1 MFLVL
6 VCARNH
12 ISHLRL
18 NYGCEI
24 DIMWPGEAGTSEEL
38 WPIEAFVVRQV
49 AVANSS
55 DLLQQLASCVDTLA
69 EGVGVS
75 QSWDLARELA
85 DLAIERRKHETATA
99 YLQRARSLAKDHEV
113 GCHSQSTFWLTWTLS
128 TSRASL
134 ACKSWRKPSGLV
146 MYCYG

>member
-1 MFLVL
+1 VFSVL
-6 VCARNH
+6 LCARNH

-38 WPIEAFVVRQV
+38 WSIEVFVVRQV
-49 AVANSS
+49 AVADSS
-55 DLLQQLASCVDTLA
+55 DRLQQLASCVETLA

-75 QSWDLARELA
+75 LSWDLARELA

-99 YLQRARSLAKDHEV
+99 YLERARSLAKDHEV
-113 GCHSQSTFWLTWTLS
+113 DCQSQSTFWLKSCLS

-146 MYCYG
+146 MYCYD

>member
-1 MFLVL
+1 VL
-6 VCARNH
+6 LCARNH

-24 DIMWPGEAGTSEEL
+24 GIMWPGEAGTSEEL

-49 AVANSS
+49 AVADSS
-55 DLLQQLASCVDTLA
+55 DLLQQLASCVETLA

-75 QSWDLARELA
+75 LSWDLARELA

-99 YLQRARSLAKDHEV
+99 YLQHARSLAKDHEV
-113 GCHSQSTFWLTWTLS
+113 GCQSQSTFWLKWSLS
-128 TSRASL
+128 TSRTSL
-134 ACKSWRKPSGLV
+134 GCKSWRKPSGLV
-146 MYCYG
+146 MYCYD

>member
-1 MFLVL
+1 VFLVL
-6 VCARNH
+6 LCARNH

-49 AVANSS
+49 AVADSS
-55 DLLQQLASCVDTLA
+55 DLLQQLASCVETLA

-85 DLAIERRKHETATA
+85 DLAIERRKHETDSHCLAS
-99 YLQRARSLAKDHEV
+99 ARSF
-113 GCHSQSTFWLTWTLS
+113 S
-128 TSRASL
+128 
-134 ACKSWRKPSGLV
+134 CKG
-146 MYCYG
+146 